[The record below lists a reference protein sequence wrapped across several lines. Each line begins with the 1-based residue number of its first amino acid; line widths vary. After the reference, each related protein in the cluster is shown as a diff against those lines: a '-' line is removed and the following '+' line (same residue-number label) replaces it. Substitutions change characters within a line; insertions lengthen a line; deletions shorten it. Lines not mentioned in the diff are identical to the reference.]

1 MWLWN
6 AEGKKLEVFPT
17 HREKRE
23 GKERTEVKSV
33 KDGQIEAKEKEGRD
47 KEAKEDERIERGTIK
62 EGEKENLLKRGLE
75 IERERRIKGVK

>member
-6 AEGKKLEVFPT
+6 AEEKKLEVFPA

-23 GKERTEVKSV
+23 GKERTEIKSD

-62 EGEKENLLKRGLE
+62 
-75 IERERRIKGVK
+75 RERKRTC